1 MRWQAK
7 GWERASEKDAAV
19 WGCRV
24 VVVLLEVLASGFDIV
39 QWRSPHGEQRS
50 SNWGV
55 DGCLF

>member
-1 MRWQAK
+1 MAK

-19 WGCRV
+19 WRCRV

-50 SNWGV
+50 SNWAV